1 MKANKVLKL
10 LQITRPTL
18 CRYVQNGTL
27 KAKKMPSGQYDYD
40 SDSVYSLLSGRINEE
55 RKNVLYCRVSTAKQK
70 NDLENQEELL
80 KSFCIARGVSIDKVL
95 KDIGSG
101 INFDR
106 KGFFE
111 LLMDVVNHRVSAVY
125 ITYKDRLSRISFNLF
140 KNLFSEFGTDIVVV
154 NDTDDAKTI
163 EKEIFKEIGDL
174 IHCFSTKMYS
184 SRRREKLN
192 LVARDLTLESSE

>member
-80 KSFCIARGVSIDKVL
+80 KSFCVARGVSIDKIL
-95 KDIGSG
+95 KDVGSG

-106 KGFFE
+106 KGFSE

-163 EKEIFKEIGDL
+163 EKEIFKEIVDL
-174 IHCFSTKMYS
+174 IHCFSMKMYS

-192 LVARDLTLESSE
+192 LVARDLTLEGSE